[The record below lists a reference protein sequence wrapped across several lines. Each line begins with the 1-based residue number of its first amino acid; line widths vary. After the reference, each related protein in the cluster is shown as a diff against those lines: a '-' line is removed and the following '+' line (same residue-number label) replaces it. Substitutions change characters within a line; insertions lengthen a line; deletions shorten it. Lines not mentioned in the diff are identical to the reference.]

1 MAIPLEVIS
10 TFQFLKFRTLL
21 SILEIIRYI
30 NYHLLSSA
38 SAPLETL
45 QLSGWTEMVLLVVLA
60 NIDYHY
66 YYY

>member
-38 SAPLETL
+38 SATLETL